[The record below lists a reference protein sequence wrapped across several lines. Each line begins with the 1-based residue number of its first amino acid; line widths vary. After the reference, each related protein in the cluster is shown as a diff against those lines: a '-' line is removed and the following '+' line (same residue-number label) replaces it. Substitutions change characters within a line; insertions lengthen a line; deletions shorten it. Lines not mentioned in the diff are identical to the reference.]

1 MEGEFLIAG
10 VSSVECSEDCREA
23 LLSVLRE
30 IVGNMMKYANPSGVY
45 CIALTIDNGRATL
58 SASNAVDDTGLSDG
72 TGLSVGTGLLRCRQS
87 ALRLG
92 GEFEASCTDGLWTCL
107 LVLPLV

>member
-1 MEGEFLIAG
+1 M
-10 VSSVECSEDCREA
+10 
-23 LLSVLRE
+23 LSVLRE
-30 IVGNMMKYANPSGVY
+30 IVGNMMKYANPSGAY

-72 TGLSVGTGLLRCRQS
+72 TGLSAGTGLLRCRQS

-92 GEFEASCTDGLWTCL
+92 GEFEASCADGLWTCL
-107 LVLPLV
+107 LALPLV